1 MQGTHRSGGG
11 APVLALL
18 DQLDAVVVRVAD
30 EAEPVA
36 AVAHG
41 VGRPLGLDAEVG
53 QALKGRVEVV
63 DRERDVPVAGA
74 DLVRALLVLVP
85 GQLEPRAV
93 AGEAH
98 EDVDGLVADRHP
110 GQLLEAEL
118 LVELDAAVDLED
130 AVTGVDELAHSRQ
143 VTGAGAGR
151 SGEPR
156 APAPPAPRARR
167 GTNPPLPFA
176 RAAR

>member
-41 VGRPLGLDAEVG
+41 IGWSLGLDAEIG
-53 QALKGRVEVV
+53 EALEGRVEVV
-63 DRERDVPVAGA
+63 DRERDVAVSGA
-74 DLVRALLVLVP
+74 DLVRPLLVLVP

-98 EDVDGLVADRHP
+98 EDVDGLVANRHP

-118 LVELDAAVDLED
+118 LVELDAAIDLED
-130 AVTGVDELAHSRQ
+130 AVTGVDELAHLRQ
-143 VTGAGAGR
+143 VSGR
-151 SGEPR
+151 SAGGR
-156 APAPPAPRARR
+156 GSGDAPIRRYHSRARR
-167 GTNPPLPFA
+167 GSSVG
-176 RAAR
+176 RAHD